1 MDLLGNAEH
10 GKLLNVNLALQA
22 LFSFALLIC
31 SFVVAATANAGFN
44 AVLTAILSCTFVVGA
59 YRVLNRS
66 QSTLAVGFVIGV
78 STMMSFLMLMTAVF
92 WGQLSGCEDVK
103 DDPDQYSCDNKKA
116 YGATCAMSVLLFLL
130 DVSFTILLVLW
141 RDDFMSE
148 SSGYDDIGGNSAFVN
163 NAPGAAD
170 ANAYAAYDSSTY
182 KVPPSSADL

>member
-92 WGQLSGCEDVK
+92 WGQLSGCEDVRIIASSERAK
-103 DDPDQYSCDNKKA
+103 THKPSQSPAVFRGPTPTRTRTPNPNSNPKPQPEPA
-116 YGATCAMSVLLFLL
+116 PPAAAHP
-130 DVSFTILLVLW
+130 W
-141 RDDFMSE
+141 RRRRQHHDGQSLPGEGHRDRE
-148 SSGYDDIGGNSAFVN
+148 GGRREGQRSG
-163 NAPGAAD
+163 
-170 ANAYAAYDSSTY
+170 
-182 KVPPSSADL
+182 L